1 MHESRQNGYT
11 DGKRSGTVR
20 IGPLWTIQLARRSDV
35 RHCIS
40 GPAVSVTVPL
50 DCSGLGERPG
60 RVITYERAVVVVPAH
75 NEVDNL
81 PRCLNAV
88 VTAAA
93 CFPAPTLTVVV
104 LDDCDDES
112 NLLAGKFGSDVHFIE
127 VDARNVG
134 AARAAGFAYS
144 RTVCGVA
151 ASAQHRVW
159 YATTDADSRVDT
171 DWLVRQTDSGAD
183 MVLGVVRVE
192 NWRQTPAG
200 AVRRYLNAYRAKRKP
215 DGHGHVHGA
224 NMGFR
229 ADKYWKEGGFA
240 AIGSGEDVDL
250 AQRFERRSYRIH
262 RDDGLSVETSA
273 RRVGRAPDGFATY
286 LRSFSRREGVR

>member
-1 MHESRQNGYT
+1 M
-11 DGKRSGTVR
+11 
-20 IGPLWTIQLARRSDV
+20 
-35 RHCIS
+35 
-40 GPAVSVTVPL
+40 SVTVPL
-50 DCSGLGERPG
+50 NRSGRGERP
-60 RVITYERAVVVVPAH
+60 RRAVAYERAVVVVPAH

-81 PRCLNAV
+81 PSCLSAV

-104 LDDCDDES
+104 LDDCDDQS
-112 NLLAGKFGSDVHFIE
+112 IRLAGKYGSDVHFIE
-127 VDARNVG
+127 VQARNVG
-134 AARAAGFAYS
+134 AARAAGFSYA
-144 RTVCGVA
+144 RTVCAVA

-159 YATTDADSRVDT
+159 YATTDADSRVDA

-200 AVRRYLNAYRAKRKP
+200 VVRRYLNAYRAKRKP

-250 AQRFERRSYRIH
+250 ARRFELRNYRIH
-262 RDDGLSVETSA
+262 RDEALSVETSA
-273 RRVGRAPDGFATY
+273 RRAGRAPEGFAAY
-286 LRSFSRREGVR
+286 LRSFSRREGAG

>member
-1 MHESRQNGYT
+1 MRW
-11 DGKRSGTVR
+11 
-20 IGPLWTIQLARRSDV
+20 PIQLARRSDV

-40 GPAVSVTVPL
+40 KPAMSVTVPL
-50 DCSGLGERPG
+50 GRRDLGDEPYRA
-60 RVITYERAVVVVPAH
+60 IAYERAVVVVPAH
-75 NEVDNL
+75 NEVANL
-81 PRCLNAV
+81 PRCLNAL

-112 NLLAGKFGSDVHFIE
+112 TRLAGRFGSDVHFIE
-127 VDARNVG
+127 VEARNVG
-134 AARAAGFAYS
+134 AARAAGFVYS
-144 RTVCGVA
+144 RTVCAVA

-159 YATTDADSRVDT
+159 YATTDADSRVDA

-192 NWRQTPAG
+192 NWQQTPAG
-200 AVRRYLNAYRAKRKP
+200 VVRRYLSRYRAKRKP

-250 AQRFERRSYRIH
+250 AQRFEQRSYRIH

-273 RRVGRAPDGFATY
+273 RRVGRAPEGFAAY
-286 LRSFSRREGVR
+286 LRSFSRREGVG